1 MTKPRKSGNKVEE
14 PAAAYG
20 ASEAPAIGKP
30 EIRYA
35 SAKDIEATNR
45 EMMRVHRE
53 TLRKLAK

>member
-1 MTKPRKSGNKVEE
+1 MTKPRKVPPKVEE

-20 ASEAPAIGKP
+20 VEKS

-35 SAKDIEATNR
+35 SAKDIEASNKQL
-45 EMMRVHRE
+45 MRAHRE